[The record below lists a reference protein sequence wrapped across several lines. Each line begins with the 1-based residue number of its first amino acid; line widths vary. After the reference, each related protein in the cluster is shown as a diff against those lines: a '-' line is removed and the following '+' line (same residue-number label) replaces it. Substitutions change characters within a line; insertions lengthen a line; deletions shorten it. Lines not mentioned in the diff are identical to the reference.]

1 MKYSRAPSKH
11 LDEEVYH
18 TTVLGLPAHVTEDEI
33 DETLA
38 QEAQDLGLMPAQ
50 CPVDIDGIA
59 SSFSATTIASD
70 ANHHSSIIS
79 QSTAPTSCSSSEH
92 RPTTQ
97 SSFQSDKSPPQSA
110 APSVLS
116 DLDKTRDSGFRK
128 GFRRMAGFRRRRSSI
143 TASSTFTGI
152 NREMADTANSDRMS
166 IKSDLKGPAS
176 IKSSKSSQSSPPV
189 ATKSNYEQPTSVD
202 NEAFKRSM
210 DCKDMLDLHARQVE
224 EKNRFLEYQRAVL
237 THLRAQHQS
246 AKMQKIAAQQQIVA
260 EATEKVPNSDLD
272 QVASLTMMQMD
283 RAVDDLESRQLAEE
297 MKMVKE
303 FEAEKKTVMMRLR
316 HMEAYCQ
323 NPTPPPPPV
332 DLIPGQASSQEQ
344 ALPERKVT
352 DRDYHSLA
360 QQYRERDAMD
370 DLHASKINVLRGK
383 QKKAAENFVMK
394 KEREIDA
401 LKEQQAREIDD
412 LETDALKEEDG
423 VRIAFDL
430 KRARLESRWRLQA
443 HVVRSKMEKMTGFTH
458 APLPDVV
465 AIEDQKNA
473 TSLG

>member
-1 MKYSRAPSKH
+1 MQDNSRRKNGSWNIREPSLH
-11 LDEEVYH
+11 
-18 TTVLGLPAHVTEDEI
+18 I
-33 DETLA
+33 
-38 QEAQDLGLMPAQ
+38 
-50 CPVDIDGIA
+50 
-59 SSFSATTIASD
+59 
-70 ANHHSSIIS
+70 
-79 QSTAPTSCSSSEH
+79 SEH
-92 RPTTQ
+92 NINLPRC
-97 SSFQSDKSPPQSA
+97 
-110 APSVLS
+110 
-116 DLDKTRDSGFRK
+116 
-128 GFRRMAGFRRRRSSI
+128 RRLLH
-143 TASSTFTGI
+143 
-152 NREMADTANSDRMS
+152 SDRLLQKQQRRCQ
-166 IKSDLKGPAS
+166 ILIWK
-176 IKSSKSSQSSPPV
+176 
-189 ATKSNYEQPTSVD
+189 
-202 NEAFKRSM
+202 
-210 DCKDMLDLHARQVE
+210 HA
-224 EKNRFLEYQRAVL
+224 
-237 THLRAQHQS
+237 
-246 AKMQKIAAQQQIVA
+246 
-260 EATEKVPNSDLD
+260 
-272 QVASLTMMQMD
+272 ASLTMMQMD

-430 KRARLESRWRLQA
+430 KRARLESRWRLQ
-443 HVVRSKMEKMTGFTH
+443 
-458 APLPDVV
+458 
-465 AIEDQKNA
+465 
-473 TSLG
+473 